1 MSTGECNVE
10 MSQSVYMELQVSWAL
25 QKKSPYIDSINLGYV
40 SFLSFNKKCIQLIDS
55 VLILFCKIRC
65 YKRLMRM
72 REAGLISKWYKD
84 SSPDVHQ
91 CIQKKKD
98 DSDQSNVSPLKLYSL
113 LGAFLFLFI
122 GYVAALFFFV
132 KDRIMFALSKKK

>member
-1 MSTGECNVE
+1 
-10 MSQSVYMELQVSWAL
+10 
-25 QKKSPYIDSINLGYV
+25 
-40 SFLSFNKKCIQLIDS
+40 
-55 VLILFCKIRC
+55 
-65 YKRLMRM
+65 MRM
-72 REAGLISKWYKD
+72 REAGFISKWYKD

-91 CIQKKKD
+91 CIHKKKD